1 MRVRPL
7 LDRGSLAEPCLPPLE
22 DPPLPQYGPI
32 PSGRQAGD
40 VLPHGRGTLAS
51 LGRAGR
57 GVAGGAYGGGRL
69 SRPKK
74 MLPLLGQ
81 EPREPEVQKQP
92 EAALGEADGCVD
104 DCCSGAEET
113 LEAPAETPRTRQPAS
128 ISETPEGGASLGP
141 VERTVVRVEGMDC
154 ASCAATVEKRV
165 GQLPGVYRAVV
176 NFAAGRLDAEHE
188 PGLALEEIEKAVRD
202 AGYEVQRAQEVE
214 RPPFWRT
221 PRAIS
226 VSASAL
232 LFAFGLALGLAGGP
246 EVASVG
252 AYLAAIVVGGVPIF
266 RAALAGLRARHMDM
280 NVLMSAATIGAVGIG
295 EWAEAASVVVLFAAG
310 NALQVYAIDRT
321 RGAVRTLARLAPDEV
336 LVRRGGYE
344 NLVGAG
350 EVAVGETVIVRPGER
365 LALDGE
371 VVEGRTTVDES
382 PVTGESTPVEKGP
395 GDAVYSGSLNGGGGV
410 VVRVLREASDSTL
423 QRIARLVEEAQ
434 ATKAPAEQFVDR
446 FSRLYTPIVVA
457 AAIVL
462 AVVPPLLGG
471 EFGTWFYRALA
482 LLIIACPC
490 ALVIST
496 PVTVVSGIGAASR
509 RGILVKGG
517 AALEAA
523 GRLKALAFDKTGTL
537 TEGRPVVSRVVAL
550 DGHDEAGAV
559 RLAAALER
567 RSEHPLA
574 HAILATAERYGASG
588 IPPVINFRSVAGR
601 GAEGEVE
608 GRRYAIGSP
617 RLFAEVGI
625 SLDGAKAVLEEA
637 EREGETP
644 VVLGDKNGPIAVFGL
659 ADATRSE
666 ARATLESLRSV
677 GVNELVMLT
686 GDAEG
691 PARRTAEILGVGYR
705 AQLLPEQKVERVRE
719 LVAEYGSV
727 GMVGDGVNDAP
738 ALAASSV
745 GFAMGAAGTDVALE
759 TADVALMQ
767 DDLPKLAEAVRLSRS
782 AERIIKQN
790 VVVSLLIKG
799 LFVLLAP
806 FGLVALWLA
815 VLADMGTS
823 IAVTLNGLRLFRR
836 GRA

>member
-1 MRVRPL
+1 V
-7 LDRGSLAEPCLPPLE
+7 
-22 DPPLPQYGPI
+22 
-32 PSGRQAGD
+32 
-40 VLPHGRGTLAS
+40 
-51 LGRAGR
+51 
-57 GVAGGAYGGGRL
+57 

-74 MLPLLGQ
+74 MLPLVGQ
-81 EPREPEVQKQP
+81 TSPGSSAPREAPTEESDACCGPGEDCCEAEPGLVAITPKTREANP
-92 EAALGEADGCVD
+92 EA
-104 DCCSGAEET
+104 
-113 LEAPAETPRTRQPAS
+113 PRDVP
-128 ISETPEGGASLGP
+128 PEGL
-141 VERTVVRVEGMDC
+141 ERTVVRVAGMDC
-154 ASCAATVEKRV
+154 ASCAATVERRV
-165 GQLPGVYRAVV
+165 GHLPGVHRAVV
-176 NFAAGRLDAEHE
+176 NFAAGRLDAEHD
-188 PGLALEEIEKAVRD
+188 PGLSLEEIEKAVRD
-202 AGYEVQRAQEVE
+202 AGYRVESTREIE

-226 VSASAL
+226 VFASAL
-232 LFAFGLALGLAGGP
+232 LFVLGLALGLAGAP
-246 EVASVG
+246 EAASVG

-266 RAALAGLRARHMDM
+266 RAAIAGLRARHMDM

-321 RGAVRTLARLAPDEV
+321 RGAVRALARLAPDEV
-336 LVRRGGYE
+336 LVRRGGLE
-344 NLVGAG
+344 SLVGADQ
-350 EVAVGETVIVRPGER
+350 VAVGETVVVRPGER

-371 VVEGRTTVDES
+371 VVEGETTVDES

-410 VVRVLREASDSTL
+410 LVRVLRGASDSTL

-446 FSRLYTPIVVA
+446 FSRVYTPLVVA
-457 AAIVL
+457 VAVVL

-537 TEGRPVVSRVVAL
+537 TEGRPVVSRVVPL
-550 DGHDEAGAV
+550 DGRDETDV
-559 RLAAALER
+559 LRLAAALER

-574 HAILATAERYGASG
+574 HAILAAADGADL
-588 IPPVINFRSVAGR
+588 PPVANFRSVAGR
-601 GAEGEVE
+601 GAEGVVDGE
-608 GRRYAIGSP
+608 RCLIGSP
-617 RLFAEVGI
+617 RLFAERGI
-625 SLDGAKAVLEEA
+625 ALDGATEALEAVEA
-637 EREGETP
+637 AGETP
-644 VVLGDKNGPIAVFGL
+644 VVLGDEEAPAAVFGV
-659 ADATRSE
+659 ADAVRPD
-666 ARATLESLRSV
+666 ARATLESLREAGV
-677 GVNELVMLT
+677 GELVMLT
-686 GDAEG
+686 GDAEA
-691 PARRTAEILGVGYR
+691 PARRIAEELGVGYR
-705 AQLLPEQKVERVRE
+705 ARLLPEQKVEAVRE
-719 LVAEYGSV
+719 LVSKHGGA

-782 AERIIKQN
+782 AEGIIKQN
-790 VVVSLLIKG
+790 VAVSILIKG

-823 IAVTLNGLRLFRR
+823 IAVTLNGLRLFRAKGGSR

>member
-1 MRVRPL
+1 M
-7 LDRGSLAEPCLPPLE
+7 
-22 DPPLPQYGPI
+22 
-32 PSGRQAGD
+32 
-40 VLPHGRGTLAS
+40 
-51 LGRAGR
+51 
-57 GVAGGAYGGGRL
+57 

-74 MLPLLGQ
+74 MLPVVGQ
-81 EPREPEVQKQP
+81 ASPGPVAPQEAPTDEPDACCGP
-92 EAALGEADGCVD
+92 GE
-104 DCCSGAEET
+104 DCCED
-113 LEAPAETPRTRQPAS
+113 EAGLVAATPKTREANPETPSGIPLER
-128 ISETPEGGASLGP
+128 L
-141 VERTVVRVEGMDC
+141 ERTVVRVAGMDC
-154 ASCAATVEKRV
+154 ASCAVTVERRV
-165 GQLPGVYRAVV
+165 GQLPGVRRAVV

-202 AGYEVQRAQEVE
+202 AGYGVESTQEVE

-226 VSASAL
+226 VFASAL
-232 LFAFGLALGLAGGP
+232 LFVVGLALGLAGAP
-246 EVASVG
+246 QVASVA
-252 AYLAAIVVGGVPIF
+252 AYLAAIVVGGLPIF
-266 RAALAGLRARHMDM
+266 RAAVAGLRARHMDM

-321 RGAVRTLARLAPDEV
+321 RGAVRALARLAPDEV
-336 LVRRGGYE
+336 LVRRGDSE
-344 NLVGAG
+344 SLVGADQ
-350 EVAVGETVIVRPGER
+350 VAIGETVMVRPGER

-410 VVRVLREASDSTL
+410 LVRVLREASDSTL

-434 ATKAPAEQFVDR
+434 ATRAPAEQFVDR

-457 AAIVL
+457 VAIIL

-537 TEGRPVVSRVVAL
+537 TEGRPEVSRVVPL
-550 DGHDEAGAV
+550 DGRGEAEAL

-574 HAILATAERYGASG
+574 HAILSAANGRELPEVG
-588 IPPVINFRSVAGR
+588 NFRAVAGR
-601 GAEGEVE
+601 GAEGVVA
-608 GRRYAIGSP
+608 GQRYLVGSP
-617 RLFAEVGI
+617 RLFDERGIAREALAEV
-625 SLDGAKAVLEEA
+625 EA
-637 EREGETP
+637 SGETP
-644 VVLGDKNGPIAVFGL
+644 VVLGGEDGPLAVFGL
-659 ADATRSE
+659 ADSPRPD
-666 ARATLESLRSV
+666 ARATLDSLREAGV
-677 GVNELVMLT
+677 GELVMLT
-686 GDAEG
+686 GDAEA
-691 PARRTAEILGVGYR
+691 PARRIAEKLGIGYR
-705 AQLLPEQKVERVRE
+705 AGLLPEQKVEAVRE
-719 LVAEYGSV
+719 LVSKHGDV

-782 AERIIKQN
+782 AEGIIKQN
-790 VVVSLLIKG
+790 VAVSILIKG

-823 IAVTLNGLRLFRR
+823 IAVTLNGLRLFRAKGESR

>member
-1 MRVRPL
+1 V
-7 LDRGSLAEPCLPPLE
+7 
-22 DPPLPQYGPI
+22 
-32 PSGRQAGD
+32 
-40 VLPHGRGTLAS
+40 
-51 LGRAGR
+51 
-57 GVAGGAYGGGRL
+57 

-74 MLPLLGQ
+74 MLPVVGQ
-81 EPREPEVQKQP
+81 APPGSAAPQEGVPHENDACCGPGEDCCEGEAGLAAATPKTREPN
-92 EAALGEADGCVD
+92 L
-104 DCCSGAEET
+104 
-113 LEAPAETPRTRQPAS
+113 ETPSDIPLD
-128 ISETPEGGASLGP
+128 GL
-141 VERTVVRVEGMDC
+141 ERTVVRVAGMDC

-165 GQLPGVYRAVV
+165 SQLPGVHRAVV
-176 NFAAGRLDAEHE
+176 NFAAGRLDAEHD

-202 AGYEVQRAQEVE
+202 AGYGVERAQEVE

-226 VSASAL
+226 VFASAV
-232 LFAFGLALGLAGGP
+232 LFVLGLALGLAGAP
-246 EVASVG
+246 EVASVAG
-252 AYLAAIVVGGVPIF
+252 YLAAIVVGGAPIF
-266 RAALAGLRARHMDM
+266 RAAIAGIRARHMDM

-321 RGAVRTLARLAPDEV
+321 RGAVRALARLAPDEV
-336 LVRRGGYE
+336 LVRRGGSE
-344 NLVGAG
+344 SLVNAS
-350 EVAVGETVIVRPGER
+350 EVSVGETVVIRPGER

-371 VVEGRTTVDES
+371 VVEDRTTVDES

-395 GDAVYSGSLNGGGGV
+395 GDPVYSGSLNGGGGV
-410 VVRVLREASDSTL
+410 LVRVLREASDSTL

-434 ATKAPAEQFVDR
+434 ASKAPAEQFVDR
-446 FSRLYTPIVVA
+446 FSRIYTPVVVA
-457 AAIVL
+457 VAIIL
-462 AVVPPLLGG
+462 AVVPPVLGG

-537 TEGRPVVSRVVAL
+537 TEGRPVVSRVVPLSGRNKAEVL
-550 DGHDEAGAV
+550 A
-559 RLAAALER
+559 LAAALER

-574 HAILATAERYGASG
+574 HAILSAADGADLPSVKG
-588 IPPVINFRSVAGR
+588 FRSVAGR
-601 GAEGEVE
+601 GAEGEV
-608 GRRYAIGSP
+608 GGKGYVIGSP
-617 RLFAEVGI
+617 RLFAERGI
-625 SLDGAKAVLEEA
+625 ALDGATEALEGV
-637 EREGETP
+637 ERVGETP
-644 VVLGDKNGPIAVFGL
+644 VILGSEDGPLAVIGI
-659 ADATRSE
+659 ADAVRPD
-666 ARATLESLRSV
+666 ARATLESLREAGV
-677 GVNELVMLT
+677 GELVMLT
-686 GDAEG
+686 GDAKA
-691 PARRTAEILGVGYR
+691 PAKRIAKELGVDYR
-705 AQLLPEQKVERVRE
+705 AQLLPEQKVETVRE
-719 LVAEYGSV
+719 LVSKHGDA

-782 AERIIKQN
+782 AEGIIKQN
-790 VVVSLLIKG
+790 VAVSILIKG

-823 IAVTLNGLRLFRR
+823 IAVTLNGLRLFRAKGGSR
-836 GRA
+836 VRS

>member
-1 MRVRPL
+1 M
-7 LDRGSLAEPCLPPLE
+7 
-22 DPPLPQYGPI
+22 
-32 PSGRQAGD
+32 SG
-40 VLPHGRGTLAS
+40 
-51 LGRAGR
+51 
-57 GVAGGAYGGGRL
+57 
-69 SRPKK
+69 PKK
-74 MLPLLGQ
+74 MLPRLGQ

-92 EAALGEADGCVD
+92 EAAFGEADDGCVD

-113 LEAPAETPRTRQPAS
+113 LEAPAATPRTREAAS
-128 ISETPEGGASLGP
+128 ISEAPEGGASLGLL
-141 VERTVVRVEGMDC
+141 ERTMVRVEGMDC

-165 GQLPGVYRAVV
+165 GQLPGVHRAVV
-176 NFAAGRLDAEHE
+176 TFAAGRLDAEHE
-188 PGLALEEIEKAVRD
+188 PGLALEEIERAVRD
-202 AGYEVQRAQEVE
+202 AGYGVERAQEVE

-226 VSASAL
+226 VLASAL
-232 LFAFGLALGLAGGP
+232 LLVLGLALSVAGAS

-252 AYLAAIVVGGVPIF
+252 TYLAAIVVGGVPIF
-266 RAALAGLRARHMDM
+266 RAALAGLRTRHMDM

-295 EWAEAASVVVLFAAG
+295 EWAEAAFVVVLFAAG

-321 RGAVRTLARLAPDEV
+321 RGAVRALARLAPDEV
-336 LVRRGGYE
+336 LVRRGDSE
-344 NLVGAG
+344 RLVGAG
-350 EVAVGETVIVRPGER
+350 EVAVGETVNVRPGER

-371 VVEGRTTVDES
+371 VIEGRTTVDES

-434 ATKAPAEQFVDR
+434 ATKAPAEQFVER

-457 AAIVL
+457 VAVIL
-462 AVVPPLLGG
+462 AVVPPVLGG

-537 TEGRPVVSRVVAL
+537 TEGRPVVSRVVPL
-550 DGHDEAGAV
+550 DGRDEAEV
-559 RLAAALER
+559 LQLAAALER

-574 HAILATAERYGASG
+574 HAILSAANGVDL
-588 IPPVINFRSVAGR
+588 PPVAGFRSLAGR
-601 GAEGEVE
+601 GAEGKV
-608 GRRYAIGSP
+608 GGKGYLIGSP
-617 RLFAEVGI
+617 RLY
-625 SLDGAKAVLEEA
+625 A
-637 EREGETP
+637 ERGLVLGGATEALEAVERAGETP
-644 VVLGDKNGPIAVFGL
+644 VILGSEESILAVFGI
-659 ADATRSE
+659 ADAVRPDSRT
-666 ARATLESLRSV
+666 TLESLREAGV
-677 GVNELVMLT
+677 GELVMLT
-686 GDAEG
+686 GDAEA
-691 PARRTAEILGVGYR
+691 PARRIAEDLGISYR
-705 AQLLPEQKVERVRE
+705 ARLLPEQKVQAVRD
-719 LVAEYGSV
+719 LVSEHGDV

-782 AERIIKQN
+782 AEGFIKQN
-790 VVVSLLIKG
+790 VAVSILIKG

-823 IAVTLNGLRLFRR
+823 IAVTLNGLRLFREGTR
-836 GRA
+836 

>member
-1 MRVRPL
+1 VK
-7 LDRGSLAEPCLPPLE
+7 E
-22 DPPLPQYGPI
+22 
-32 PSGRQAGD
+32 
-40 VLPHGRGTLAS
+40 
-51 LGRAGR
+51 
-57 GVAGGAYGGGRL
+57 
-69 SRPKK
+69 KK
-74 MLPLLGQ
+74 MLPVLGQ
-81 EPREPEVQKQP
+81 APPEAKAPSEQASACSDACCSDTAPEAIIATPTTREVNPEVP
-92 EAALGEADGCVD
+92 DG
-104 DCCSGAEET
+104 G
-113 LEAPAETPRTRQPAS
+113 L
-128 ISETPEGGASLGP
+128 
-141 VERTVVRVEGMDC
+141 ERTVVRVEGMDC
-154 ASCAATVEKRV
+154 ASCATTVEKHV
-165 GQLPGVYRAVV
+165 ATLPGMRRAVV
-176 NFAAGRLDAEHE
+176 NFAAGRLDTEHD

-202 AGYEVQRAQEVE
+202 AGYGVAKTGQVE
-214 RPPFWRT
+214 RTPFWRT
-221 PRAIS
+221 PRAVS
-226 VSASAL
+226 VFVSAL
-232 LFAFGLALGLAGGP
+232 LFVLGLELSLARAP

-252 AYLAAIVVGGVPIF
+252 AYLAAIAVGGVPIF
-266 RAALAGLRARHMDM
+266 RAAIAGVRTRHLDM
-280 NVLMSAATIGAVGIG
+280 NVLMSAATVGAVGIG
-295 EWAEAASVVVLFAAG
+295 QWAEAASVVVLFAAG

-321 RGAVRTLARLAPDEV
+321 RGAVQALAGLAPDEV
-336 LVRRGGYE
+336 LVRRGGAE
-344 NLVGAG
+344 RVVPAA
-350 EVAVGETVIVRPGER
+350 EVAVGETVVVRPGER

-371 VVEGRTTVDES
+371 VVEGETTVNES

-410 VVRVLREASDSTL
+410 LVRVLREASDSTL
-423 QRIARLVEEAQ
+423 QRITRLVEEAQ

-446 FSRLYTPIVVA
+446 FSRLYTPVVVA
-457 AAIVL
+457 VAVVL

-537 TEGRPVVSRVVAL
+537 TEGRPALARTVAL
-550 DGHDEAGAV
+550 DGYGEDGV
-559 RLAAALER
+559 LRLAAALER

-574 HAILATAERYGASG
+574 HAILSAADGRGLPQVE
-588 IPPVINFRSVAGR
+588 NFRAVAGR
-601 GAEGEVE
+601 GAEGVV
-608 GRRYAIGSP
+608 GGQRYLVGSP
-617 RLFAEVGI
+617 RLFEERGIAVDPAQEALAEVE
-625 SLDGAKAVLEEA
+625 GA
-637 EREGETP
+637 GETA
-644 VVLGDKNGPIAVFGL
+644 VILGDESGPLAVFGL
-659 ADATRSE
+659 ADAVRSD
-666 ARATLESLRSV
+666 ARATLGALRAAGV
-677 GVNELVMLT
+677 GELVMLT
-686 GDAEG
+686 GDGEA
-691 PARRTAEILGVGYR
+691 PARRIAEELGLSYR
-705 AQLLPEQKVERVRE
+705 ARLLPEQKVEAVRE
-719 LVAEYGSV
+719 LVSEYGDA

-782 AERIIKQN
+782 AEGIIKQN
-790 VVVSLLIKG
+790 VAVSILIKG

-823 IAVTLNGLRLFRR
+823 IAVTLNGLRLFRAKGGSR

>member
-1 MRVRPL
+1 M
-7 LDRGSLAEPCLPPLE
+7 
-22 DPPLPQYGPI
+22 
-32 PSGRQAGD
+32 
-40 VLPHGRGTLAS
+40 
-51 LGRAGR
+51 
-57 GVAGGAYGGGRL
+57 

-81 EPREPEVQKQP
+81 EPREPEVKKQP
-92 EAALGEADGCVD
+92 EAALGEADDGGCVD

-128 ISETPEGGASLGP
+128 ISETPEGGASLGL

-336 LVRRGGYE
+336 LVCRGGYE

-457 AAIVL
+457 VAVIL
-462 AVVPPLLGG
+462 AVVPPVLGG

-537 TEGRPVVSRVVAL
+537 TEGRPVVSRVVPL
-550 DGHDEAGAV
+550 DGRDEAEV
-559 RLAAALER
+559 LQLAAALER

-574 HAILATAERYGASG
+574 HAILSAANGVDL
-588 IPPVINFRSVAGR
+588 PPVAGFRSLAGR
-601 GAEGEVE
+601 GAEGKV
-608 GRRYAIGSP
+608 GGKGYLIGSP
-617 RLFAEVGI
+617 RLFAERGLV
-625 SLDGAKAVLEEA
+625 LDGATEALEAV
-637 EREGETP
+637 ERAGETP
-644 VVLGDKNGPIAVFGL
+644 VILGSEASTSAVFGI
-659 ADATRSE
+659 ADAVRPD
-666 ARATLESLRSV
+666 ARATLESLREAGV
-677 GVNELVMLT
+677 GELVMLT
-686 GDAEG
+686 GDAEA
-691 PARRTAEILGVGYR
+691 PARRIAEDLGISYR
-705 AQLLPEQKVERVRE
+705 ARLLSEQKEQAVRD
-719 LVAEYGSV
+719 LVSEHGDV

-767 DDLPKLAEAVRLSRS
+767 DDLPKLAKAVKLSRA
-782 AERIIKQN
+782 AEGIIKQN
-790 VVVSLLIKG
+790 VAVSILIKG

-823 IAVTLNGLRLFRR
+823 IAVTLNGLRLFRAKGASR
-836 GRA
+836 DRL

>member
-1 MRVRPL
+1 V
-7 LDRGSLAEPCLPPLE
+7 
-22 DPPLPQYGPI
+22 
-32 PSGRQAGD
+32 
-40 VLPHGRGTLAS
+40 
-51 LGRAGR
+51 
-57 GVAGGAYGGGRL
+57 

-74 MLPLLGQ
+74 MLPVVGQ
-81 EPREPEVQKQP
+81 ALPGSATPQEAPTEEPDACCGPGEDCRE
-92 EAALGEADGCVD
+92 GEAGLVAASPTTRGANPEMPSGVSLDG
-104 DCCSGAEET
+104 
-113 LEAPAETPRTRQPAS
+113 L
-128 ISETPEGGASLGP
+128 
-141 VERTVVRVEGMDC
+141 ERTVVRVEGMDC

-165 GQLPGVYRAVV
+165 GQLPGVRRAVV

-188 PGLALEEIEKAVRD
+188 PGLALEKIEKAVRD
-202 AGYEVQRAQEVE
+202 AGYGVESTQEVE

-221 PRAIS
+221 PRALS
-226 VSASAL
+226 VFASAL
-232 LFAFGLALGLAGGP
+232 LFILGLTLGLAGAP

-252 AYLAAIVVGGVPIF
+252 TYLAAIAVGGVPIF

-280 NVLMSAATIGAVGIG
+280 NVLMSAATVGAVGIG

-321 RGAVRTLARLAPDEV
+321 RGAVRALARLAPDEV
-336 LVRRGGYE
+336 LVRRGGSE
-344 NLVGAG
+344 RLVGAD
-350 EVAVGETVIVRPGER
+350 EVAVGETLVVRPGER

-371 VVEGRTTVDES
+371 VVQGRTTVDES
-382 PVTGESTPVEKGP
+382 PVTGESTPVEKGL
-395 GDAVYSGSLNGGGGV
+395 GDPVYSGSLNGGGGV
-410 VVRVLREASDSTL
+410 LVRVLREASDSTL

-457 AAIVL
+457 VAVVL
-462 AVVPPLLGG
+462 AVVPPVLGG

-537 TEGRPVVSRVVAL
+537 TEARPVVSRVVPL
-550 DGHDEAGAV
+550 DGRDEKEV
-559 RLAAALER
+559 LLLAAALER

-574 HAILATAERYGASG
+574 HAILTAADGNNL
-588 IPPVINFRSVAGR
+588 PPVAGFRSIAGR
-601 GAEGEVE
+601 GAEGEV
-608 GRRYAIGSP
+608 GGNGHLIGSP
-617 RLFAEVGI
+617 RLFAERGI
-625 SLDGAKAVLEEA
+625 ALDGATEALEAV
-637 EREGETP
+637 ERAGETP
-644 VVLGDKNGPIAVFGL
+644 VVLGSDESVWAVFGI
-659 ADATRSE
+659 ADAVRPD
-666 ARATLESLRSV
+666 ARTTLESLREAGV
-677 GVNELVMLT
+677 GELVMLT
-686 GDAEG
+686 GDAEA
-691 PARRTAEILGVGYR
+691 PARRIAEELGVSYR
-705 AQLLPEQKVERVRE
+705 ARLLPEQKVEAVRE
-719 LVAEYGSV
+719 LVSEHGDV

-782 AERIIKQN
+782 AEGIIKQN
-790 VVVSLLIKG
+790 VAVSILIKG

-823 IAVTLNGLRLFRR
+823 IAVTLNGLRLFRAKGGSR